1 MSEIDVML
9 ENFKA
14 NLTKFQFRT
23 SKKQRYRIY
32 RKLEGML
39 KGNEAL
45 SRSLDRLYQNATEM
59 GKYPERPAAIAVRDW
74 FLKDRAGISLAR
86 AMEGWVPSG
95 ELYLI
100 RAGEESGSL
109 AKALSSIQAM
119 SKRSAEMK
127 KAVSYA
133 IGYPVTMLILVSFVV
148 WSFGVNLIANMRANA
163 PKSVVTAMG
172 GVVPFSDFISA
183 WGLYVVIVVVAVA
196 ILVSSTLSIWRGS
209 IRSKMDM
216 YPPWSWYRIMQG
228 SSFLLGLSALLAA
241 QMPLKRSLEIL
252 EEQAN
257 PWMRERLGLVRQEVL
272 RGRNVG
278 EALRLSE
285 TNFPDPAV
293 AIDLE
298 ILSERAD
305 VGSVIEQITDEWMQ
319 DQIDAMNAQAV
330 MIRNAGM
337 AVVGGI
343 IAWVMTSIFAVVGAL
358 TSPGAAPGG

>member
-1 MSEIDVML
+1 MVL
-9 ENFKA
+9 YFYFCA
-14 NLTKFQFRT
+14 YAWYCVFT
-23 SKKQRYRIY
+23 SLHAPGIVFLLLCMRMVLCFYFCAFAWYCI
-32 RKLEGML
+32 
-39 KGNEAL
+39 
-45 SRSLDRLYQNATEM
+45 
-59 GKYPERPAAIAVRDW
+59 AAWGVYVIIAV
-74 FLKDRAGISLAR
+74 
-86 AMEGWVPSG
+86 V
-95 ELYLI
+95 
-100 RAGEESGSL
+100 
-109 AKALSSIQAM
+109 
-119 SKRSAEMK
+119 
-127 KAVSYA
+127 A
-133 IGYPVTMLILVSFVV
+133 IF
-148 WSFGVNLIANMRANA
+148 FLIA
-163 PKSVVTAMG
+163 
-172 GVVPFSDFISA
+172 
-183 WGLYVVIVVVAVA
+183 
-196 ILVSSTLSIWRGS
+196 STLSIWRGP

-278 EALRLSE
+278 EALRMSK

-305 VGSVIEQITDEWMQ
+305 VGSVIEQVTDEWMQ

-343 IAWVMTSIFAVVGAL
+343 IAWVMTSIFAVVGEL
-358 TSPGAAPGG
+358 TKPGAGAGG